1 MSVSDKYYGEALRE
15 LENDERRDDL
25 WAKAYAQSQGDESKT
40 KARYIELLA
49 RHLAEIDPERVS
61 MRAQAAVR
69 KQEAMSQGSY
79 RFGYSLAR
87 MGWRGGVWVAAALV
101 ALVLVAIAGGS

>member
-1 MSVSDKYYGEALRE
+1 MSVGDKYYGEALRE

-25 WAKAYAQSQGDESKT
+25 WAKAYAQSQGDEPKT

-49 RHLAEIDPERVS
+49 RHLAESDPERVAVQ
-61 MRAQAAVR
+61 AQAAIR

-79 RFGYSLAR
+79 RFGYELAKI
-87 MGWRGGVWVAAALV
+87 GGRGGVLVVAGLLALM
-101 ALVLVAIAGGS
+101 LLAIAG